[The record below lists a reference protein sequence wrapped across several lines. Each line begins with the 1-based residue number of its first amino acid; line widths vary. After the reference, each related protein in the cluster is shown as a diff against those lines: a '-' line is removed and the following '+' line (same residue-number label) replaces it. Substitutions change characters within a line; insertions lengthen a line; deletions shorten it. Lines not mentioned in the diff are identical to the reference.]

1 MAFFF
6 NSFNR
11 VSKKARILVSLIS
24 GTAIAFLLFYIFLPP
39 LNPCAPGF
47 WIYLFFVLAF
57 YLLPFL
63 NISVSPTVI
72 IGPKEAVNKKAKKQ
86 NAKLSVN
93 KWAALPLLLPIA
105 VLIVGLIF
113 SSEFFFARRYASV
126 ITVTESEF
134 SADMPKTDMAAIT
147 NIALMDTDSAAKLGT
162 RTLGSLSNV
171 VSQYTVSEYY
181 TQINYKN
188 TPQKVSNLEYDGFFK
203 WIGNREKGIPGFVMV
218 DPVKSESQYVKFDT
232 PIRYVESAYFG
243 EDLERKLRM
252 SYPTKIFDSITFEI
266 DEAGNPFYV
275 VSCVRPKVFLFGA
288 MDVAEVILFDPA
300 SGKSEIMPVSEAP
313 SWIDVVY
320 TGELATEKYNWKGA
334 YSGGFLNSII
344 GNVGCT
350 VATDDFGY
358 VVRGDDVWYFTGVT
372 SAVADDKSNIGFI
385 LSNAR
390 TGEYK
395 FYPVVGAEEHS
406 AMAAA
411 EGEVQEKGYIASFPS
426 LVNISGQATYIC
438 VLKDDAGLVKLY
450 ALINV
455 ENYSIVATGAT
466 QTDAMSAYMKL
477 LKQNNIQTGET
488 GAESVTVK
496 VEDIRIIPVSGVATV
511 YITGENGAVYKGYLD
526 ADEALILIRKGDTL
540 TISYTS
546 GDVENV
552 YTILSWERE

>member
-1 MAFFF
+1 MNAFFDLLR
-6 NSFNR
+6 NM
-11 VSKKARILVSLIS
+11 KTKGRILCSLIL
-24 GTAIAFLLFYIFLPP
+24 GTVIGFLLFYIFLPP

-47 WIYLFFVLAF
+47 WIYLFVVLFF

-63 NISVSPTVI
+63 KPSLSPVVI
-72 IGPKEAVNKKAKKQ
+72 IGPKEKNKKAKKQ

-93 KWAALPLLLPIA
+93 KWAALPLLVPIV
-105 VLIVGLIF
+105 VLIVGGIF
-113 SSEFFFARRYASV
+113 SSELFFARRYASV
-126 ITVTESEF
+126 ITVNEAEF
-134 SADMPKTDMAAIT
+134 SEDMPKTDMAAIT
-147 NIALMDTDSAAKLGT
+147 NIALMDTDSAMKLGT
-162 RTLGSLSNV
+162 RTLGSLSHV

-203 WIGNREKGIPGFVMV
+203 WLGNRESGIPGFVMV
-218 DPVKSESQYVKFDT
+218 DPVKSESKYVEFNT

-243 EDLERKLRM
+243 DDLERKLRM

-266 DEAGNPFYV
+266 DEEGNPFYV
-275 VSCVRPKVFLFGA
+275 VSCARPRVFLFGA
-288 MDVAEVILFDPA
+288 MDIAEVILFNPA
-300 SGKSEIMPVSEAP
+300 NGESELMPVSEAP

-320 TGELATEKYNWKGA
+320 TGDLATEKYNWKGA
-334 YSGGFLNSII
+334 YSGGFFNSII

-358 VVRGDDVWYFTGVT
+358 LVRDDDVWYFTGVT
-372 SAVADDKSNIGFI
+372 SAVADDRSNIGFI

-406 AMAAA
+406 AMEAAQ
-411 EGEVQEKGYIASFPS
+411 GEVQEKGYIASFPS

-450 ALINV
+450 ALVNV

-466 QTDAMSAYMKL
+466 QTDAMSAYMKK
-477 LKQNNIQTGET
+477 LKENNIETGNA
-488 GAESVTVK
+488 GAESATIT
-496 VEDIRIIPVSGVATV
+496 VEDVRIIPISGVATV
-511 YITGENGAVYKGYLD
+511 YITAESGEVYKGYLE
-526 ADEALILIRKGDTL
+526 ADEALILIRKGDS
-540 TISYTS
+540 ISIS
-546 GDVENV
+546 FARGEVENV
-552 YTILSWERE
+552 FTILSWERT